1 MPGPGEINGSQPF
14 KLTVESF
21 NRPHN
26 VAGGGAR
33 ANAPAALNNAQPAAA
48 PQPAVAQAQQQR
60 KGFFA
65 WIMSFFRSAEPA
77 PAPAPR
83 VNAPQVPPYKQFN
96 DRLFKNVDANAFAAL
111 PQNFRD
117 ALMTLEEAL
126 RAKFGEAIVAKDDN
140 LCEQLTSSRC
150 KMTRMKALVDQANAA
165 GREITVEEIVQE
177 YTARANQLFVEAA
190 IGDKFAAMC
199 DAEKVKLGGSPLS
212 QGALI
217 AKRHPEIAEELCRC
231 NTPAEIAQ
239 ALEKHSTK
247 FSALIET
254 RREINEAMASAENT
268 CCEKLASALGMH
280 KSLVSSMVEMAKLKN
295 KILELGNQ
303 MMGGTYPGCMNP
315 GFSAKAALEKVVDD
329 FVDGRAR
336 YLAEIDQINVGED
349 VKQRWKAT
357 VLNANSL
364 PVMRPAQVMQLAA
377 AVNLGKFDGALD
389 SRMPLKLRCEIFTD
403 LNRELRE
410 AMLSVLGDPAFKKLG
425 AEEFTGL
432 TTLAE
437 DIALSG
443 KPALLQKIRDAKAQ
457 LGDDVSVEM
466 SRTGNTGAST
476 FVSSLLIVI
485 QSTAENPLTSEPR
498 FMAAVN
504 TEIDAAI
511 AESGVTDAKVIADV
525 KAVMVEKGKGV
536 LKGATTL
543 AALSDFVGSVK
554 EQAQVLAKTLDAV
567 ANTRA
572 KARDAAATMIA
583 LSSGLGRGHVLN
595 NLDTTSIT
603 SGSGKL
609 RFLYDDI
616 VSQAKKGPV
625 DYIATVNKAN
635 KIVTDFANDKIA
647 MLKAVD
653 EAGFDP
659 VERARYE
666 MLVLKTS
673 NWRDASIVSTARE
686 LSGNDTV
693 KSAFKSLA
701 GLLKPERAATLDVR
715 EIGAG
720 FQMFAAVF
728 SQEILTKYPDIGRK
742 TAESSDL
749 QQLLQMMTTSLL
761 EKEHPEMA
769 ASLARLAESGRLPEV
784 GDYLSAAL
792 TKTRALKM
800 DYMTLEQAGL
810 TGQPNNEPIRSVL
823 SDPKLV
829 YDQAKYDQSVK
840 DVSILNVANSFFCV
854 LTSDFPTKGA
864 FADADKYIAGKL
876 TGGRVMQKYTEGLP
890 SETLPILKKLVD
902 RLDWRPNSA
911 AKSEEIVKGFV
922 EDLRHWHDIAPGSG
936 DSAGIENVMQ
946 RRMNEYLVDVMNG
959 QTQSSG
965 FENVN
970 GADVFLTF
978 IQDLP
983 RINYTLNGSTMQPKR
998 ASEMLDELKKA
1009 LGNDPAKVK
1018 VLSVV
1023 ANQQIFGEF
1032 TSAVSNRIALPGW
1045 KRGQEEED
1053 IANVPNI
1060 EKFAARDI
1068 GKTGCPFFDSGNASF
1083 EIEVAPDGQSAKIRA
1098 KSESPMRGDYTLM
1111 DKGKDVGKCVIT
1123 QEFTLEFG
1131 AEPVIKDLK
1140 IGQTFA

>member
-1 MPGPGEINGSQPF
+1 MPGPGEINGSQSF
-14 KLTVESF
+14 KLTIE
-21 NRPHN
+21 NYRTNN
-26 VAGGGAR
+26 VANNGAR

-83 VNAPQVPPYKQFN
+83 VAAPQVPPHKQFN
-96 DRLFKNVDANAFAAL
+96 DRLFNNVELNAFAAL

-126 RAKFGEAIVAKDDN
+126 RAKFGETIVVKDDN

-150 KMTRMKALVDQANAA
+150 KMTRMTALVDQANAA

-190 IGDKFAAMC
+190 IGNKFAEMC
-199 DAEKVKLGGSPLS
+199 DAEKVKLGGSSLS
-212 QGALI
+212 QGALV
-217 AKRHPEIAEELCRC
+217 ARRHPEIAEELCKC

-239 ALEKHSTK
+239 ALEKHSAK
-247 FSALIET
+247 FSALVET
-254 RREINEAMASAENT
+254 RREINEAMKGADNS

-280 KSLVSSMVEMAKLKN
+280 KSLVSSMVEMSKLKN
-295 KILELGNQ
+295 KMLELGNQ
-303 MMGGTYPGCMNP
+303 MMGGTYQGCMEP

-389 SRMPLKLRCEIFTD
+389 SRMPLKLRCDIFTD

-410 AMLSVLGDPAFKKLG
+410 AMLSVLGDQAFKKLG

-443 KPALLQKIRDAKAQ
+443 KPALLQKIRDAKTM
-457 LGDDVSVEM
+457 LSDDVYVEM

-485 QSTAENPLTSEPR
+485 QPTAENPLTSEPR

-567 ANTRA
+567 AKTRA
-572 KARDAAATMIA
+572 KARDAAATTIA

-595 NLDTTSIT
+595 NLDMTSIS

-616 VSQAKKGPV
+616 VSQAK
-625 DYIATVNKAN
+625 
-635 KIVTDFANDKIA
+635 
-647 MLKAVD
+647 
-653 EAGFDP
+653 
-659 VERARYE
+659 
-666 MLVLKTS
+666 
-673 NWRDASIVSTARE
+673 
-686 LSGNDTV
+686 
-693 KSAFKSLA
+693 
-701 GLLKPERAATLDVR
+701 
-715 EIGAG
+715 
-720 FQMFAAVF
+720 
-728 SQEILTKYPDIGRK
+728 
-742 TAESSDL
+742 
-749 QQLLQMMTTSLL
+749 
-761 EKEHPEMA
+761 
-769 ASLARLAESGRLPEV
+769 
-784 GDYLSAAL
+784 
-792 TKTRALKM
+792 
-800 DYMTLEQAGL
+800 
-810 TGQPNNEPIRSVL
+810 
-823 SDPKLV
+823 
-829 YDQAKYDQSVK
+829 
-840 DVSILNVANSFFCV
+840 
-854 LTSDFPTKGA
+854 
-864 FADADKYIAGKL
+864 
-876 TGGRVMQKYTEGLP
+876 
-890 SETLPILKKLVD
+890 
-902 RLDWRPNSA
+902 
-911 AKSEEIVKGFV
+911 
-922 EDLRHWHDIAPGSG
+922 
-936 DSAGIENVMQ
+936 
-946 RRMNEYLVDVMNG
+946 
-959 QTQSSG
+959 
-965 FENVN
+965 
-970 GADVFLTF
+970 
-978 IQDLP
+978 
-983 RINYTLNGSTMQPKR
+983 
-998 ASEMLDELKKA
+998 
-1009 LGNDPAKVK
+1009 
-1018 VLSVV
+1018 
-1023 ANQQIFGEF
+1023 
-1032 TSAVSNRIALPGW
+1032 
-1045 KRGQEEED
+1045 
-1053 IANVPNI
+1053 
-1060 EKFAARDI
+1060 
-1068 GKTGCPFFDSGNASF
+1068 
-1083 EIEVAPDGQSAKIRA
+1083 
-1098 KSESPMRGDYTLM
+1098 
-1111 DKGKDVGKCVIT
+1111 
-1123 QEFTLEFG
+1123 
-1131 AEPVIKDLK
+1131 
-1140 IGQTFA
+1140 